1 MGALNHKQKKE
12 DQQSNSSVLNLPL
25 KSNSDIN
32 QNSILIDNDDN
43 SDLLNE
49 LKDILILPKENE
61 YPGVDENKETFEFF
75 IEGKEELKM
84 KLFFENNIDEDED
97 LIHKKRSK
105 TFEPM
110 ISYENSPIPHPKESY
125 EYISPLKLSVKSFVN
140 IPKWNIKP
148 NSVLYEF
155 QKNKIDCKSCNDE
168 ESFDDFFLLNS
179 ETERTTPNVD
189 DLHDLLNCRKKM
201 TNFRNSI
208 NDRVFKEY
216 ENILSSDYIFEEK
229 KEESNINNHQ
239 TKKNNFWSKYI
250 KLQKSKDKNKINIIR
265 NASEPLIKIYGS
277 SCEKN
282 ENKKDHGLFI
292 LGILESASKER
303 KRRYTVNVK

>member
-12 DQQSNSSVLNLPL
+12 DQKSNSSVLNLSL

-61 YPGVDENKETFEFF
+61 YPGVDENKETFEFLN
-75 IEGKEELKM
+75 EGKEELKM

-125 EYISPLKLSVKSFVN
+125 EYISPLKLSIKSYSN

-148 NSVLYEF
+148 NWVLYDF
-155 QKNKIDCKSCNDE
+155 QKNKIDSQSCNDE
-168 ESFDDFFLLNS
+168 ESFDDYFFFNS
-179 ETERTTPNVD
+179 ETERTTPNVE
-189 DLHDLLNCRKKM
+189 DLHDILNCRKKM
-201 TNFRNSI
+201 TIFRNSI
-208 NDRVFKEY
+208 NDRVYKEY
-216 ENILSSDYIFEEK
+216 ENILCSDYIFEEN

-239 TKKNNFWSKYI
+239 IKKNNFWYKHI
-250 KLQKSKDKNKINIIR
+250 KLQKLKDKNKINTFR
-265 NASEPLIKIYGS
+265 NVSEPLIKIYGS
-277 SCEKN
+277 NCQKN
-282 ENKKDHGLFI
+282 ENKKENGLFI
-292 LGILESASKER
+292 LGILESAVNER
-303 KRRYTVNVK
+303 KGRYTTNI